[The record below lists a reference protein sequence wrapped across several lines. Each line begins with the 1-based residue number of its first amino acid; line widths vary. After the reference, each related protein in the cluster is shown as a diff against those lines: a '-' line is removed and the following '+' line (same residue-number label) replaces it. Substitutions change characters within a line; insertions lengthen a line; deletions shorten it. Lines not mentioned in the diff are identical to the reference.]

1 MISVLMPVFNGEK
14 FLKKS
19 IRSVLESSFVHFEF
33 IIINDGSSDSSH
45 KIITGFTDN
54 RIKYF
59 RKENSGISDSLNFGL
74 SKSKYELIARM
85 DCDDL
90 MMKDRLSFQYE
101 LIKKTNTDVLGSN
114 AFIIDKNE
122 NFLEKTK
129 IPIGHSSIK
138 KKLESFESPM
148 IHPSV
153 MYKKSSVLKAGGYK
167 ELYADDYD
175 LWLRMINKFSFMNTD
190 KYLLKL
196 RKHDTNLSKVK
207 FEEFNNVKY
216 NSIKNYYSVKESK
229 INFMFITY
237 KYFFAKNEYSSCNI
251 FYKVLKEITKQ
262 MFILK
267 LKLFK

>member
-1 MISVLMPVFNGEK
+1 
-14 FLKKS
+14 
-19 IRSVLESSFVHFEF
+19 
-33 IIINDGSSDSSH
+33 
-45 KIITGFTDN
+45 
-54 RIKYF
+54 
-59 RKENSGISDSLNFGL
+59 
-74 SKSKYELIARM
+74 
-85 DCDDL
+85 
-90 MMKDRLSFQYE
+90 
-101 LIKKTNTDVLGSN
+101 
-114 AFIIDKNE
+114 
-122 NFLEKTK
+122 
-129 IPIGHSSIK
+129 
-138 KKLESFESPM
+138 M

-207 FEEFNNVKY
+207 FDEFNNVKY